1 MSKVEKK
8 KIGFMSGAPLGVGGV
23 SAAPPAVDATNGD
36 VLAPKGRIRPRMG
49 GSSMVPDA
57 MPGRA
62 PESAVAAPTYNAF
75 TTGMRSGRFDTPPD
89 AKPQQRGHLEDAAIV
104 DRTEYTPQ
112 RTRESQL
119 VGPDGMPKQVGHLND
134 AAFVEEGAYDPQ
146 HSREVQTS
154 YPDAKPQ
161 QRGHLED
168 AAIVDRTEY
177 TPQRTRESQLVGP
190 DGMPKQVGHLND
202 AAFVEEGAYDPQHS
216 REVQTSYPDAKP
228 QQAIHDKRGSAVEE
242 MRPEAEA
249 PVFEKDDT
257 RRDGGFFKW
266 LGGLSKK
273 RPGRREGESDD
284 DYDERMTRN
293 KMRMAVLADAIRH
306 MGNIYY
312 TSKGAPAQK
321 FNNPVAELQAG
332 LDKRKAERAR
342 KAAAEADSAY
352 KNANLQIKM
361 DAAAADRAYKG
372 QMLDMKRQAGERAA
386 QNAKDLKEYRDG
398 ILGVQQG
405 NLKLAGDRLGETK
418 RHNQASE
425 RLSASRLALAQAKA
439 ARSGAK
445 GSGGANGGYGY
456 ATPYGRLTSKKQL
469 TPQQEAQAWNEM
481 RNLGMITPQKQ
492 RELDLAMNGYTASDG
507 TVVKPNSAQA
517 RKIIQGAIGYGL
529 LDASSRGESLR
540 KTFRDG
546 FGYADVRTSDKAK
559 RGVNTSGRKV
569 GYVTK
574 TVSKSQAKQIRERI
588 RELRKGANPIRWQ
601 GSGSKPK
608 APSTKGTA
616 KGKGT
621 DWSKYV
627 K

>member
-1 MSKVEKK
+1 MNTVLDDKEKRKGVVTQPGVVAPGVVAQPQQPANVFSGKRPTTFENMPVTVGWTPYGKPVNEGSNAQQSWQTSNPKNTEGRMPAAYALNSKPLV
-8 KIGFMSGAPLGVGGV
+8 GVDLGAVGG
-23 SAAPPAVDATNGD
+23 D
-36 VLAPKGRIRPRMG
+36 KG
-49 GSSMVPDA
+49 VTA
-57 MPGRA
+57 
-62 PESAVAAPTYNAF
+62 
-75 TTGMRSGRFDTPPD
+75 
-89 AKPQQRGHLEDAAIV
+89 
-104 DRTEYTPQ
+104 
-112 RTRESQL
+112 
-119 VGPDGMPKQVGHLND
+119 
-134 AAFVEEGAYDPQ
+134 
-146 HSREVQTS
+146 
-154 YPDAKPQ
+154 
-161 QRGHLED
+161 
-168 AAIVDRTEY
+168 
-177 TPQRTRESQLVGP
+177 
-190 DGMPKQVGHLND
+190 
-202 AAFVEEGAYDPQHS
+202 
-216 REVQTSYPDAKP
+216 
-228 QQAIHDKRGSAVEE
+228 
-242 MRPEAEA
+242 
-249 PVFEKDDT
+249 VFEKDDSQ
-257 RRDGGFFKW
+257 RDGGFFKW

-273 RPGRREGESDD
+273 RPGRREGETDEE
-284 DYDERMTRN
+284 YDERMTRN
-293 KMRMAVLADAIRH
+293 NMRIATLADAIRH

-342 KAAAEADSAY
+342 KATAEADSAY

-372 QMLDMKRQAGERAA
+372 QMLDMKRQVGERAA

-425 RLSASRLALAQAKA
+425 RLSASRLALAQAEA

-507 TVVKPNSAQA
+507 TVVKPNSAQV

-574 TVSKSQAKQIRERI
+574 RVSKSEAKQIRGQ
-588 RELRKGANPIRWQ
+588 RKGANPINWQ
-601 GSGSKPK
+601 GSGGKTK

>member
-1 MSKVEKK
+1 MNTVLDDKEKT
-8 KIGFMSGAPLGVGGV
+8 GFMSGAPSGVGGV

-49 GSSMVPDA
+49 GSSMVPDV

-89 AKPQQRGHLEDAAIV
+89 VMPQQRGHLNRANNVE
-104 DRTEYTPQ
+104 RTEYSPQ
-112 RTRESQL
+112 RTREGQTST
-119 VGPDGMPKQVGHLND
+119 PDVKPKQVGHLND
-134 AAFVEEGAYDPQ
+134 AALVEEGAYDPQ

-154 YPDAKPQ
+154 YPD
-161 QRGHLED
+161 
-168 AAIVDRTEY
+168 V
-177 TPQRTRESQLVGP
+177 
-190 DGMPKQVGHLND
+190 M
-202 AAFVEEGAYDPQHS
+202 
-216 REVQTSYPDAKP
+216 P
-228 QQAIHDKRGSAVEE
+228 QQARHDKRGNAVEE

-249 PVFEKDDT
+249 PVFEKDDSQ
-257 RRDGGFFKW
+257 RDGGFFKW

-321 FNNPVAELQAG
+321 FNDPVAELQAG

-342 KAAAEADSAY
+342 KAAVEADSAY

-469 TPQQEAQAWNEM
+469 TPQQEAQVWNEM

-507 TVVKPNSAQA
+507 TVVKPSSERA

-574 TVSKSQAKQIRERI
+574 RVSKSEAKQIRGQ
-588 RELRKGANPIRWQ
+588 RKGANPINWQ
-601 GSGSKPK
+601 GSGGKTK

>member
-1 MSKVEKK
+1 MNTVLDDKEKREGVVTQPGVVAPGVLAQPQQPANVFSGKRPTTFENMPVTVGWTPYGKPVNEGSNAQQSWQTSNPKNTEGRMPAAYALNSK
-8 KIGFMSGAPLGVGGV
+8 PLGGE
-23 SAAPPAVDATNGD
+23 AP
-36 VLAPKGRIRPRMG
+36 
-49 GSSMVPDA
+49 S
-57 MPGRA
+57 
-62 PESAVAAPTYNAF
+62 
-75 TTGMRSGRFDTPPD
+75 
-89 AKPQQRGHLEDAAIV
+89 
-104 DRTEYTPQ
+104 
-112 RTRESQL
+112 
-119 VGPDGMPKQVGHLND
+119 
-134 AAFVEEGAYDPQ
+134 
-146 HSREVQTS
+146 
-154 YPDAKPQ
+154 
-161 QRGHLED
+161 
-168 AAIVDRTEY
+168 
-177 TPQRTRESQLVGP
+177 
-190 DGMPKQVGHLND
+190 
-202 AAFVEEGAYDPQHS
+202 
-216 REVQTSYPDAKP
+216 
-228 QQAIHDKRGSAVEE
+228 
-242 MRPEAEA
+242 A
-249 PVFEKDDT
+249 PVFEKDDSQ
-257 RRDGGFFKW
+257 RDGGFFKW

-372 QMLDMKRQAGERAA
+372 QMLDMKRQTGERAA